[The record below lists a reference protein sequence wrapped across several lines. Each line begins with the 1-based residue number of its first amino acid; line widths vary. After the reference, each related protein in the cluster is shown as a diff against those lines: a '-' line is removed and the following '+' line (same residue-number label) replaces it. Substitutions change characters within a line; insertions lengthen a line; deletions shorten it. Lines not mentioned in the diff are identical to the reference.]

1 MSEFKSGDR
10 VSFFPSGRSKQAV
23 TAEVTGEEGSGRDRF
38 LITKDAAGKERRIRP
53 GACTKVA

>member
-1 MSEFKSGDR
+1 